1 MNKTKSYLPIFTG
14 FYESIFEPCE
24 DSEIEH
30 INEIRLDK
38 NLKSINYDDC
48 DFDYNDYYNRISIQ
62 LCEIVENEL
71 SDFINDIKFI
81 KLDSPKYYNYT
92 NDSIICIINPNKK
105 SILNYIKNN
114 FDLWSKYLKDNYTSY
129 DGFISSYSN
138 NSKSND
144 WNEYNIIN
152 GFHQL
157 GSVLN
162 FIAINEDITEFDL
175 SDSIIDNYI
184 ECNNYNELTK

>member
-1 MNKTKSYLPIFTG
+1 MNGIKSYLPIFTG
-14 FYESIFEPCE
+14 FYESIFEPYE

-38 NLKSINYDDC
+38 NLKPINYDDC

-92 NDSIICIINPNKK
+92 NDSITCIINPNKK

-114 FDLWSKYLKDNYTSY
+114 FELWSKYLKDNYTSY

-138 NSKSND
+138 NPKSND

-162 FIAINEDITEFDL
+162 FIAINEDITEIDL
-175 SDSIIDNYI
+175 SYSIIDNYI